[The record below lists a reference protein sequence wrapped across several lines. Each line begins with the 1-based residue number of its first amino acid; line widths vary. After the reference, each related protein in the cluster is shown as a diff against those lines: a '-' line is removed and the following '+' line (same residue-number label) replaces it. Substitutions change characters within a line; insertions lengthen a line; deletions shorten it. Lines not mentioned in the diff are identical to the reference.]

1 MESIQEKHYKIANG
15 DVQLAVS
22 EAGQGQTLLF
32 FNGGGATQVSWKR
45 MIRELSGQ
53 YRIVTFDFRC
63 HGKTTYSPDIA
74 VESFLSDAEVIT
86 DSVAG
91 PRPIVVGW
99 SLGADLAVW
108 YAARHP
114 GRVAGLFL
122 IDGAVPVNLVIDPE
136 DTRRRLNTP
145 AVKFGPL
152 LLYLVGMGYRLT
164 PDEYATLTIEL
175 NKRREQLLSAYEQL
189 DCPVELVLAMKS
201 AGEKGERAER
211 NNALWRSGG
220 EQLERLHPAFSIQWL
235 DGSHQLPLKE
245 PVSLARSLDTF
256 VQRIQAGLSIPTGD
270 RQPSP
275 ANLTLEPSQKERK

>member
-1 MESIQEKHYKIANG
+1 MRTQRKHYKVPNG
-15 DVQLAVS
+15 EVQLAVS
-22 EAGQGQTLLF
+22 EIGQGQTLLF

-45 MIRELSGQ
+45 IIGELGGQ
-53 YRIVTFDFRC
+53 YRLVTFDFRN
-63 HGKTTYSPDIA
+63 HGKTTTSHNTSL
-74 VESFLSDAEVIT
+74 ESFLTDAEVIM
-86 DSVAG
+86 DKVAG
-91 PRPIVVGW
+91 PRPLVIGW

-145 AVKFGPL
+145 AMKFGPL
-152 LLYLVGMGYRLT
+152 LLYLVGMGYSLT
-164 PDEYATLTIEL
+164 PGEYATLTIEL
-175 NKRREQLLSAYEQL
+175 NRRREQLLSAYSQL
-189 DCPVELVLAMKS
+189 DCPVELVLATKS

-220 EQLERLHPAFSIQWL
+220 EHLGRLYPAFSIQWL
-235 DGSHQLPLKE
+235 DVSHQLPFKE

-256 VQRIQAGLSIPTGD
+256 VQRVQAGSPIPMGD
-270 RQPSP
+270 KRPSP
-275 ANLTLEPSQKERK
+275 TDLALETPQKEGQ